1 MDFSFSETQEAV
13 GGLARQVFADH
24 ANHAALKAVEASPD
38 RFPRKLWQA
47 LAQAGLLG
55 TALPEEQGGGGQG
68 FTELCVLLEAAGAAA
83 APGPLLATL
92 VLGAL
97 PIAELGSIDQKK
109 RFLPGVSSG
118 EIL

>member
-13 GGLARQVFADH
+13 RGLARQVFADH

-68 FTELCVLLEAAGAAA
+68 FTQLCVLLEAAGAAA
-83 APGPLLATL
+83 PPRPPPAALVPGPPPASQPRLT
-92 VLGAL
+92 
-97 PIAELGSIDQKK
+97 
-109 RFLPGVSSG
+109 
-118 EIL
+118 